1 MKRLILL
8 LALIIGLASFQ
19 QPAALAAP
27 AFKDVDP
34 KQYGW
39 AMDAISLMVDN
50 GVVSGYPDGSFQPG
64 RWVDKAEMTVMIYRL
79 FDRYRPFDP
88 NGNYYVPHYQIDHF
102 ADVPK
107 NHWAYKEISSIVT
120 MEMWNAVFP
129 SPNGYN
135 FYPDS
140 KLNRIGTV
148 NVLPVWLLE
157 GSYEY
162 EIDDPALVQTIMS
175 MRDIPIII
183 APDTDLPSKVDLLSD
198 GRFGLEDNGENR
210 TNTLFP
216 FIVKK
221 KGDFYRFYDSYSVDT
236 AYNIALLQEKGIM
249 TAWNGEFEPNE
260 MLTRAEAVTI
270 LYRMY
275 LDMKEIGNLHFFS
288 SK

>member
-8 LALIIGLASFQ
+8 LALIIGLTTFQ
-19 QPAALAAP
+19 QPVALAAP

-39 AMDAISLMVDN
+39 AMDAISFMVDK

-88 NGNYYVPHYQIDHF
+88 NGYFYVSDYYHITHF

-107 NHWAYKEISSIVT
+107 NHWAYQEISSIVT
-120 MEMWNAVFP
+120 RNWRNVVFP
-129 SPNGYN
+129 SPEGYT

-148 NVLPVWLLE
+148 NVLPVLWLEALDE
-157 GSYEY
+157 T
-162 EIDDPALVQTIMS
+162 DDTSIFGITSTL
-175 MRDIPIII
+175 RDIPVIITS
-183 APDTDLPSKVDLLSD
+183 DTDLSSIDDFLSD
-198 GRFGLEDNGENR
+198 GRSYEDGKNQ

-216 FIVKK
+216 LLVLK
-221 KGDFYRFYDSYSVDT
+221 KGDEHRFYDIYSGET
-236 AYNIALLQEKGIM
+236 AYKIALLQQKGVM

-275 LDMKEIGNLHFFS
+275 MSMKESGYVDLYS